1 MKRRKIFF
9 FLVLC
14 ISLNREAYTFYKYSC
29 ICYFHIGLFKKKKKR
44 KKSIERVPR
53 KKRKKKKLTV
63 YTPSLEKTHDEIP
76 SHPPNTIPRAT
87 IHYHRATSGSSTRP
101 GRPHNR
107 ATSLLPSLP
116 PFELEQSRSNLA
128 DTTCTEQR
136 EERRERYRDRGIVAK
151 KGRGRRK
158 EGRRVGGIVE
168 N

>member
-1 MKRRKIFF
+1 MTKRNEGKSFSR
-9 FLVLC
+9 
-14 ISLNREAYTFYKYSC
+14 ISLNILSINIPVYP
-29 ICYFHIGLFKKKKKR
+29 YFHIGLFKKKR

-128 DTTCTEQR
+128 DTTCTDK
-136 EERRERYRDRGIVAK
+136 ERRGEKDIGIEV
-151 KGRGRRK
+151 
-158 EGRRVGGIVE
+158 
-168 N
+168 